1 VLTKGAQDLA
11 KPIIC
16 FSFWYLSNQLPK
28 PFSFFLF
35 SNDIEFLPVSLD
47 QELVLVSF
55 LDFLRIPFSNC
66 KEDGL
71 SADKKLKEMKG
82 ISNAHGAAEAP
93 SCQEQGL
100 CHTHHN

>member
-1 VLTKGAQDLA
+1 VLTKETQDPA
-11 KPIIC
+11 KPNIC

-35 SNDIEFLPVSLD
+35 SNDFEFLPVSLD

-55 LDFLRIPFSNC
+55 LDFLRIPFLYC

-71 SADKKLKEMKG
+71 LVEKKSKEMKG
-82 ISNAHGAAEAP
+82 ISNAHWAAEAP

-100 CHTHHN
+100 GHTHR